1 MTQSTELPEA
11 QVAREALRSALGT
24 VRPVVTMSRDNLVLI
39 ALAWGV
45 DHSPAYET
53 ATAATAKGDL
63 ELRELGGG
71 TVPTIEAV
79 TKDKPVV
86 IFAGDTIV
94 GGRQN
99 RIINVSVWLKAAAVT
114 PIPVSCLEAGRW
126 NAGSRF
132 AAGRKVD
139 YLLRARVS
147 EQVEER
153 ARFEHAASVHE
164 GAPRAERR
172 PSYAADQGAIWG
184 EIAAKQA
191 RASVHSPTAA
201 LHHLYER
208 EEADLASFIEAFP
221 CPTGATGLAV
231 GIDGRLVALELF
243 DSAATLAEQW
253 PRLVESAASAYLDQR
268 RAVAAGLA
276 PKPLHRY
283 PDEGALG
290 RMLARARHA
299 LDGAVVGRS
308 VGEGLDIRLGGEKI
322 RGGALVV
329 DGRPVHVELFRGEG

>member
-1 MTQSTELPEA
+1 MTQSTETSKAPGAPEK
-11 QVAREALRSALGT
+11 LSTALGT
-24 VRPVVTMSRDNLVLI
+24 VTPIVTMSRDGLVLV
-39 ALAWGV
+39 ALAWSIDV
-45 DHSPAYET
+45 SPTYDT
-53 ATAATAKGDL
+53 ATAAAAKGDL

-79 TKDKPVV
+79 TKKRPVV

-94 GGRQN
+94 GGLQN

-132 AAGRKVD
+132 EAGRKVD
-139 YLLRARVS
+139 YNLRARVS

-153 ARFEHAASVHE
+153 TRYEDSAWAAE
-164 GAPRAERR
+164 GAP
-172 PSYAADQGAIWG
+172 PSGRHASFAADQGAIWN

-201 LHHLYER
+201 LHQVYER
-208 EEADLASFIEAFP
+208 EAADLARSSKRSPAP
-221 CPTGATGLAV
+221 RGATGVAV
-231 GIDGRLVALELF
+231 GIDGRVIAIELF
-243 DSAATLAEQW
+243 DSATTLQEQW

-276 PKPLHRY
+276 PKPVHRH
-283 PDEGALG
+283 PDDGALG

-299 LDGAVVGRS
+299 LDGAVVGPS
-308 VGEGLDIRLGGEKI
+308 VGEGVDVRLSGKKV

-329 DGRPVHVELFRGEG
+329 DDRPIHVELFRAEA